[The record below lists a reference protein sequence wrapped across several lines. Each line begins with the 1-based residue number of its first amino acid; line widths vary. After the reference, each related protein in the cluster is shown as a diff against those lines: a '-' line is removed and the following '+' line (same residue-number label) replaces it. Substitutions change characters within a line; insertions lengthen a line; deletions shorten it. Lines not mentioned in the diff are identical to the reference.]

1 MKRAPAITLGL
12 LRFVGRG
19 FSRDISRQRKTALA
33 AEVLIISA
41 ITIAIGLA
49 TIGMGANDDAQFHF
63 IPNSLVVSRSV
74 YVGTADTVTI
84 GETLPRGCAGGP
96 NGTTTVAVPTTA
108 GGVVDVQVQCGVAI
122 DNGEAP
128 NLNDSHNVWNN
139 SGSDGSFGVSSP
151 ILLDNITTEGQ
162 LHGTLPVPTDQIVTS
177 FSSKS
182 ELALNL
188 SVDGKSLTFVGY
200 RGGPGCPVITYVNGI
215 GTQGNTPGPISP
227 TAPNLIDVSASNT
240 PGICDPTNSV
250 ISSFV
255 SNPVVPTA
263 YYRAVA
269 EVDANGNIG
278 ITPGNAYSGD
288 NGRAVGEGAN
298 GLYYMAGNDNSGNLS
313 KGQLKT
319 TPIGIALANATG
331 VELRTPNTAPTV
343 PPDIQMIG
351 RLQFGSD
358 KPGKDTNFR
367 GLTIFDNTL
376 YVSKGSGGNGVNAVY
391 QVGTP
396 GTLPTGT
403 AAVLKDV
410 PLTIL
415 PGFPTTNA
423 STSPGPAGAFPFGMF
438 FANASTLYVCDEGD
452 GTYVTPPVPGDV
464 NINVEDSTSLATAGV
479 QKWVLQNGTWVRI
492 YSLQDGLNL
501 GFPYSVPNYP
511 ASLNPA
517 TGGCRNMTGRVNG
530 DGTVTIWA
538 ITSTLSANGDQ
549 GADPNKLVK
558 VTDLLSATTL
568 PTGGGLGH
576 FTTVRSAKVGEVLR
590 GVAFAPRDH

>member
-1 MKRAPAITLGL
+1 MKRVPLAIKLGL
-12 LRFVGRG
+12 L
-19 FSRDISRQRKTALA
+19 
-33 AEVLIISA
+33 A

-49 TIGMGANDDAQFHF
+49 TIGMRANDDAQFHF

-108 GGVVDVQVQCGVAI
+108 GGVVDVQVQCGVAS

-162 LHGTLPVPTDQIVTS
+162 LHGTLPIPSDQIVTS

-182 ELALNL
+182 ELSLNL
-188 SVDGKSLTFVGY
+188 SVDGKSLTFIGY
-200 RGGPGCPVITYVNGI
+200 RGGPGCPVITYLNGI

-227 TAPNLIDVSASNT
+227 TAPNLIDVSASST

-269 EVDANGNIG
+269 EVDANGNIS

-288 NGRAVGEGAN
+288 NGRAARKGAN

-319 TPIGIALANATG
+319 TPIGIDLVNATG

-376 YVSKGSGGNGVNAVY
+376 YVSKGSGGNGINTVY

-396 GTLPTGT
+396 DTLPTGT
-403 AAVLKDV
+403 AADLKNV

-415 PGFPTTNA
+415 PGFPNTAA

-464 NINVEDSTSLATAGV
+464 NTNVEDSTSLATAGV
-479 QKWVLQNGTWVRI
+479 QKWVLQNGTWVRL

-501 GFPYSVPNYP
+501 GFPYRVPNYP

-538 ITSTLSANGDQ
+538 VTSTLSANGDQ

-568 PTGGGLGH
+568 PTGGGLGQ
-576 FTTVRSAKVGEVLR
+576 FTTVRSAAAGEVLR
-590 GVAFAPRDH
+590 GVAFAPTDH

>member
-1 MKRAPAITLGL
+1 VKKGSLAITLGL
-12 LRFVGRG
+12 LA
-19 FSRDISRQRKTALA
+19 T
-33 AEVLIISA
+33 
-41 ITIAIGLA
+41 TIAIGLA
-49 TIGMGANDDAQFHF
+49 TIGMRANDDAQFHF
-63 IPNSLVVSRSV
+63 IPNSLVVTRSV

-84 GETLPRGCAGGP
+84 GETLPRGCAGGR
-96 NGTTTVAVPTTA
+96 NGTTTVAVPTNG
-108 GGVVDVQVQCGVAI
+108 GGVVDVDVPCGVAS

-162 LHGTLPVPTDQIVTS
+162 LHGTLPIPSDQIVTS

-200 RGGPGCPVITYVNGI
+200 RGGPGCPVIAYVNGI

-227 TAPNLIDVSASNT
+227 TAPNLVDVSASST

-269 EVDANGNIG
+269 EVDANGNIS

-288 NGRAVGEGAN
+288 NGRAARKGAN

-319 TPIGIALANATG
+319 TPIGIALVNATG
-331 VELRTPNTAPTV
+331 VELRTPNTAPAV

-376 YVSKGSGGNGVNAVY
+376 YVSKGSGGNGINTVY
-391 QVGTP
+391 QVGTS
-396 GTLPTGT
+396 GTLPTGD
-403 AAVLKDV
+403 AAFLAGV
-410 PLTIL
+410 PITIL
-415 PGFPTTNA
+415 PGFPNTAA
-423 STSPGPAGAFPFGMF
+423 STSPGLAGAFPFGMF
-438 FANASTLYVCDEGD
+438 FANSNTLYVCDEGD

-464 NINVEDSTSLATAGV
+464 NTNVEDSTSLATAGV
-479 QKWVLQNGTWVRI
+479 QKWVLQNGTWVRL

-511 ASLNPA
+511 ALLNPA

-568 PTGGGLGH
+568 PIGGLGR
-576 FTTVRSAKVGEVLR
+576 FTTVRSPAAGEVLR
-590 GVAFAPRDH
+590 GVAFAPTDH

>member
-1 MKRAPAITLGL
+1 MKKASLAITLGL
-12 LRFVGRG
+12 LGIG
-19 FSRDISRQRKTALA
+19 
-33 AEVLIISA
+33 
-41 ITIAIGLA
+41 IGLA
-49 TIGMGANDDAQFHF
+49 TTGLRADDDPEGAEHFQFV
-63 IPNSLVVSRSV
+63 PKTLVVTRSV
-74 YVGTADTVTI
+74 YVGTPDTVTI
-84 GETLPRGCAGGP
+84 GETLPPGCAGGP

-108 GGVVDVQVQCGVAI
+108 GGLVDVQVPCGIAS

-139 SGSDGSFGVSSP
+139 SGTDSSFGISSP
-151 ILLDNITTEGQ
+151 IFLDNITTEGH
-162 LHGTLPVPTDQIVTS
+162 LLGTLPVPSDQIVTS

-188 SVDGKSLTFVGY
+188 SVDGKSLTFIGY
-200 RGGPGCPVITYVNGI
+200 RGGPGCPVITYVNGV
-215 GTQGNTPGPISP
+215 GTQGNTSGPISP
-227 TAPNLIDVSASNT
+227 TRPNLIDASASST

-255 SNPVVPTA
+255 SDPVVPTA

-269 EVDANGNIG
+269 EVDGDGHIT

-288 NGRAVGEGAN
+288 NGRAAIKGGN
-298 GLYYMAGNDNSGNLS
+298 GLYYLAGNDNSGNLS
-313 KGQLKT
+313 KGQLNT
-319 TPIGIALANATG
+319 TPIGIALVNTTG
-331 VELRTPNTAPTV
+331 AELRTPNAAPTV

-351 RLQFGSD
+351 RLQFGTD

-367 GLTIFDNTL
+367 GITIFDNTL

-391 QVGTP
+391 QVGTS

-403 AAVLKDV
+403 AADLKSV
-410 PLTIL
+410 SLTIL

-423 STSPGPAGAFPFGMF
+423 STSPGPTGAFPFGMF

-452 GTYVTPPVPGDV
+452 GTYVTPPLPVDV
-464 NINVEDSTSLATAGV
+464 STNVEDSTSLATAGV
-479 QKWVLQNGTWVRI
+479 QKWVLQNGTWERI
-492 YSLQDGLNL
+492 YVLQDGLNL

-511 ASLNPA
+511 ASLDPA

-558 VTDLLSATTL
+558 VSDLLSATTL
-568 PTGGGLGH
+568 PTGEGLGH
-576 FTTVRSAKVGEVLR
+576 FETIRSARAGEVLR
-590 GVAFAPRDH
+590 GVAFAPEGNGPGFGNNR

>member
-1 MKRAPAITLGL
+1 MKRVPFAITLSL
-12 LRFVGRG
+12 F
-19 FSRDISRQRKTALA
+19 A
-33 AEVLIISA
+33 ATL
-41 ITIAIGLA
+41 AIGLA
-49 TIGMGANDDAQFHF
+49 AIRTRADDNAQFHF
-63 IPNSLVVSRSV
+63 IPNSLVVTRSV
-74 YVGTADTVTI
+74 YVGTAHTVTI
-84 GETLPRGCAGGP
+84 GETLPPGCAGGP
-96 NGTTTVAVPTTA
+96 NGTTTVGVPTTT
-108 GGVVDVQVQCGVAI
+108 GGVADVDVQCGVAS

-139 SGSDGSFGVSSP
+139 SGTDGSFGISSP
-151 ILLDNITTEGQ
+151 IFLDNVTKEGS
-162 LHGTLPVPTDQIVTS
+162 LLGTLPIPSDQIVTS

-188 SVDGKSLTFVGY
+188 SADGKALTFIGY
-200 RGGPGCPVITYVNGI
+200 RGGPGCPEITYVNGI
-215 GTQGNTPGPISP
+215 GTQGNTSGSISP
-227 TAPNLIDVSASNT
+227 TRPNLIDASASST

-255 SNPVVPTA
+255 GNPVVPTA
-263 YYRAVA
+263 YYRAIA
-269 EVDANGNIG
+269 EVDANGNIS
-278 ITPGNAYSGD
+278 ITPGNTYSGD
-288 NGRAVGEGAN
+288 NGRAAIKGGN
-298 GLYYMAGNDNSGNLS
+298 GLYYTVGNDNSGNLS

-319 TPIGIALANATG
+319 TGIGIDLVNATG
-331 VELRTPNTAPTV
+331 AELRTPDTAPTV

-351 RLQFGSD
+351 RLEFGSD

-376 YVSKGSGGNGVNAVY
+376 YISKGSGGNGVNTVY
-391 QVGTP
+391 QVGNQ
-396 GTLPTGT
+396 GTLPTGD
-403 AAVLKDV
+403 AASLAGV
-410 PLTIL
+410 PITIL

-452 GTYVTPPVPGDV
+452 GTFVSPPVNG
-464 NINVEDSTSLATAGV
+464 NVEDPTSLATAGV
-479 QKWVLQNGTWVRI
+479 QKWVLQNGVWVRI
-492 YSLQDGLNL
+492 YVLQDGLNL
-501 GFPYSVPNYP
+501 GVPYSVPNYP

-558 VTDLLSATTL
+558 VTDLLSSTTL
-568 PTGGGLGH
+568 PAGGGLGH
-576 FTTVRSAKVGEVLR
+576 YTTIRSAAAGEVLR
-590 GVAFAPRDH
+590 GVAFAPTAQ